1 MEPAPG
7 LTAER
12 VAERHG
18 KVGSFL
24 LASLKRSA
32 GRYALAAEAF
42 SNELQASRGV
52 AWHQLAAE
60 EQDWSLAER
69 VVD

>member
-1 MEPAPG
+1 MEGAPG
-7 LTAER
+7 LSAER

-18 KVGSFL
+18 QVGSFL

-42 SNELQASRGV
+42 NSKLVAARGV
-52 AWHQLAAE
+52 AWHQLPSE
-60 EQDWSLAER
+60 EQDWTLVER
-69 VVD
+69 